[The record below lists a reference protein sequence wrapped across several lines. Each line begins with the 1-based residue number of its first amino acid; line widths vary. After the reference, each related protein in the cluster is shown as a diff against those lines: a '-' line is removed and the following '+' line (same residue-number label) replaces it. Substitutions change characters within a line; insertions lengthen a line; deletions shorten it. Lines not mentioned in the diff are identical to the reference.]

1 MEERG
6 KVDNPVGQF
15 EEAIRH
21 PDRGPPYSKD
31 IGAFSVNTV
40 IDKFFTTPMSWLLAV
55 PVVLLDHILAPDL
68 PELRRY
74 AAPPKSLPHG
84 PPVHS

>member
-1 MEERG
+1 M
-6 KVDNPVGQF
+6 
-15 EEAIRH
+15 
-21 PDRGPPYSKD
+21 
-31 IGAFSVNTV
+31 NTV